1 MQPFSNLTSLNQ
13 YRLAQLM
20 GFGSNVDTTIASMA
34 TAIYEYTFKSP
45 VMELYLFHPI
55 GVNLNYY
62 PPNREKTL
70 TMFAP
75 YVSDNLPNKFVIIRS
90 SARSNVVSDKGKRE
104 GILLSIAVT
113 QSSIETYQTFNEDKL
128 DFASKDTLQG
138 VKAMS
143 LEIVDEFN
151 QPLTFRTPYEL
162 KIGVYFK

>member
-1 MQPFSNLTSLNQ
+1 
-13 YRLAQLM
+13 M
-20 GFGSNVDTTIASMA
+20 GFGSNTDTTIGSEA
-34 TAIYEYTFKSP
+34 TSLYEHTYTSP
-45 VMELYLFHPI
+45 LMETYLFRPA
-55 GVNLNYY
+55 GVNLTFY
-62 PPNREKTL
+62 PPDSTQSITL
-70 TMFAP
+70 FSP

-104 GILLSIAVT
+104 GIMLSIAVT
-113 QSSIETYQTFNEDKL
+113 QSSIETYQTFNEDRL